1 MKFFLLL
8 LTALGAAFLSGG
20 CRSELYYRDRAVGEA
35 REYVLENAPELNNEQ
50 RDHVRFT
57 QPVLLYDPNVNGK
70 AGSFLTR
77 TPGQICVTWLVP
89 GSKAAYMVVGF
100 SDSRMMDWSPN
111 RLIRRTFP
119 RADQLRLG
127 AIDKARQYIFKG
139 FYVNLSADSG
149 NVVRFENPEIYH
161 SNFAPETS
169 FTGEDREAFLKSL
182 ENKTQYAL
190 VWKSPDEKELSF
202 VVFGYSEPD
211 LSGWAA
217 NSGGIYE
224 NADLAGKLGAK
235 FEEISE

>member
-1 MKFFLLL
+1 MKLFLLL
-8 LTALGAAFLSGG
+8 LTVMGAALFSGG
-20 CRSELYYRDRAVGEA
+20 CRSELYYRDKAVGEA
-35 REYVLENAPELNNEQ
+35 REYVLENAPELNAEQ

-57 QPVLLYDPNVNGK
+57 QPVLLYDPKVGGK
-70 AGSFLTR
+70 SGTFLTR

-119 RADQLRLG
+119 QDDQSRLG

-139 FYVNLSADSG
+139 IYINLSADSG

-161 SNFAPETS
+161 SNFTPETS
-169 FTGEDREAFLKSL
+169 FTGEDREAFIKSL
-182 ENKTQYAL
+182 AQKPQYAL
-190 VWKSPDEKELSF
+190 VWKSPDEPELSF
-202 VVFGYSEPD
+202 VVFGYSDPD
-211 LSGWAA
+211 LNGWTA

-235 FEEISE
+235 FEEAAE